1 MPRKKK
7 EEPIEDE
14 LIIEHVQISAERA
27 GLRLQLLNLSKD
39 ILEHESHL
47 RWETHKEVVS
57 VSIIDVIEG
66 AQKLKQF
73 VEGE

>member
-7 EEPIEDE
+7 EEPIEEE
-14 LIIEHVQISAERA
+14 LIIEQVQISAELA
-27 GLRLQLLNLSKD
+27 GLRLQLLNLSKE

-57 VSIIDVIEG
+57 VSILDVIEG

>member
-14 LIIEHVQISAERA
+14 LIIEQVKISAELA

-57 VSIIDVIEG
+57 VSILDVIEG

>member
-7 EEPIEDE
+7 EEPIEEE
-14 LIIEHVQISAERA
+14 LIIEQVQISAELA
-27 GLRLQLLNLSKD
+27 GLRLQLLNLSKE

-57 VSIIDVIEG
+57 VSILDVIKG

>member
-7 EEPIEDE
+7 EEIIEDE
-14 LIIEHVQISAERA
+14 LIIEQVQISAELA

-57 VSIIDVIEG
+57 VSILDVIEG

>member
-14 LIIEHVQISAERA
+14 LIIEQVQLSAELA

-57 VSIIDVIEG
+57 VSILDVIEG

>member
-7 EEPIEDE
+7 EEPIEE
-14 LIIEHVQISAERA
+14 EFIIEQVHISAELA

-57 VSIIDVIEG
+57 VSILDVIEG